1 MYSKQIPVGVRKACL
16 VMKILTFWSRRQ
28 ELEDVPHCPCCFSK
42 DWSKVRAEQLILSQI
57 LCSITSSE
65 TTVAVILQQCFGVH

>member
-16 VMKILTFWSRRQ
+16 VMKTVTFWSRRQ

-42 DWSKVRAEQLILSQI
+42 DWSEVRAEQLILSQMRDGKPPRSFAA
-57 LCSITSSE
+57 LLPQR
-65 TTVAVILQQCFGVH
+65 LQWL